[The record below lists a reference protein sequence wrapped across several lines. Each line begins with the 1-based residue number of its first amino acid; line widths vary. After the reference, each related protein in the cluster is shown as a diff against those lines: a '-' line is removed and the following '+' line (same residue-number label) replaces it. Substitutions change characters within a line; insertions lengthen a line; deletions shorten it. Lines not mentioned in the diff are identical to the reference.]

1 MSNIKKIDKIDLDSN
16 FHNKKNK
23 TYTNEQLYKHISN
36 LERVLN
42 CLTEELRDSDD
53 NFSLGKYKI
62 DKYGNVIDTKNDI
75 PMWVFE
81 LRHLILQGDHPCRGL

>member
-1 MSNIKKIDKIDLDSN
+1 MSKIK
-16 FHNKKNK
+16 
-23 TYTNEQLYKHISN
+23 TETNEELYKRISD

-53 NFSLGKYKI
+53 YFSFGKYKI
-62 DKYGNVIDTKNDI
+62 DKYGNVIDNVKNI

-81 LRHLILQGDHPCRGL
+81 LRLLILQGYHPCRGL